1 MSFWNVKSLMEVYAG
16 ESAPSSLTASYA
28 AIGDI
33 CKNDEV
39 DLENTVADNF
49 IPIFERAIAS
59 MQNDDIVT
67 SNDEVN
73 FENAILNCWPWQKK
87 LELTIRNS
95 INMLKIYN
103 SEENDN
109 LIEQLNDFFSA
120 ILRQK
125 QVLMSHDF
133 IKRKLIQQRWWLK
146 PANPP

>member
-1 MSFWNVKSLMEVYAG
+1 
-16 ESAPSSLTASYA
+16 
-28 AIGDI
+28 
-33 CKNDEV
+33 
-39 DLENTVADNF
+39 
-49 IPIFERAIAS
+49 
-59 MQNDDIVT
+59 
-67 SNDEVN
+67 
-73 FENAILNCWPWQKK
+73 
-87 LELTIRNS
+87 
-95 INMLKIYN
+95 MLKIYN

>member
-73 FENAILNCWPWQKK
+73 FENAISELLAMTEEVRIDDSELN
-87 LELTIRNS
+87 
-95 INMLKIYN
+95 
-103 SEENDN
+103 
-109 LIEQLNDFFSA
+109 
-120 ILRQK
+120 
-125 QVLMSHDF
+125 
-133 IKRKLIQQRWWLK
+133 
-146 PANPP
+146 